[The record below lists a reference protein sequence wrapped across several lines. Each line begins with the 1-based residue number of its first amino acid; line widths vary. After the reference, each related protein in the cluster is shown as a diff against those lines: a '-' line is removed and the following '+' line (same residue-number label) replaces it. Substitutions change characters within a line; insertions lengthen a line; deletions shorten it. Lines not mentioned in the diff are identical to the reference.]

1 VTVSDILLAGF
12 FAFLA
17 VLYVGVLVAVL
28 TRRSRR
34 ASVKAFRLFFASF
47 LLLVIAFPLVLA
59 FPPAVVALPLVPLA
73 AFFLTSEGFWAGLTL
88 PARCRLGDA
97 AACEELRRRMEAL
110 KRLEGG
116 GGGP

>member
-1 VTVSDILLAGF
+1 LLAGF
-12 FAFLA
+12 LLFLA
-17 VLYVGVLVAVL
+17 VLYVGLLVVVL

-73 AFFLTSEGFWAGLTL
+73 ALGLLSQSGEPPEVPAVVKGLGRL
-88 PARCRLGDA
+88 PKHLYASLHEPQRKSILDVVFNQNFQG
-97 AACEELRRRMEAL
+97 
-110 KRLEGG
+110 
-116 GGGP
+116 